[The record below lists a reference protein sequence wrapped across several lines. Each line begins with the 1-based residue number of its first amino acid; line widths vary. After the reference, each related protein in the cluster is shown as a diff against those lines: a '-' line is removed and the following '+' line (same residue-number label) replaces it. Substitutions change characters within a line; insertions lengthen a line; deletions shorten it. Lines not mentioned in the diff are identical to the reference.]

1 MDLRRAKP
9 PVVLWNQFNEP
20 TFHLF
25 CRKFKIYKEKSC
37 NWHCINCGASSHNI
51 LPCPSCPDV
60 KFCSSKCLHQALQGH
75 HRYECTMRLYGILR
89 AVNKNVVDGLSVG
102 KLMALRLVTQQPPSF
117 FMNLKDE
124 FNRILVML
132 DDKTQHK
139 ITLDKLNR
147 VTNQRMGKY
156 YDVLNLAASQRSSGR
171 EENQMSFAG
180 ALMWLLDIS
189 NYFSDFKGKWHV
201 AYSSAEFKNLINKI
215 IIKVGSYLS
224 GRGINA
230 LSWNF
235 CFT

>member
-1 MDLRRAKP
+1 
-9 PVVLWNQFNEP
+9 
-20 TFHLF
+20 
-25 CRKFKIYKEKSC
+25 
-37 NWHCINCGASSHNI
+37 
-51 LPCPSCPDV
+51 
-60 KFCSSKCLHQALQGH
+60 
-75 HRYECTMRLYGILR
+75 MRLYGILR

-124 FNRILVML
+124 FNLILAML

-139 ITLDKLNR
+139 LTLDKLNH

-156 YDVLNLAASQRSSGR
+156 YDVLNLAASQRSSSR

-215 IIKVGSYLS
+215 IIKVGSYFS
-224 GRGINA
+224 
-230 LSWNF
+230 
-235 CFT
+235 